1 MNAIEHA
8 VALPPDEVVVHRA
21 TRRKILR
28 NIAPLTTGAQDVHQ
42 AVHHRTHV
50 GAALAAARPR
60 RRNERRDNRPLLVRE
75 VARVPQMITIV
86 SRSVFL
92 RPHRQPHESDCLL
105 SITNDPV
112 TPEVSRRTLNPKLY
126 RTSEL
131 SLHTATSSSI
141 CCALRTLDGGK
152 NPREH
157 VTIVPARTVAQSLDI
172 GAEHAVP
179 IYEKLHDALCRA
191 IPVACEG
198 LKLGQK
204 TIRVPPEPK
213 RNYRHTSGECEAHLL
228 VGPIAVVESLRHHGN
243 ERIHAVE
250 RVLDLVLPSPRRM
263 DILVGHEARDAKEL

>member
-92 RPHRQPHESDCLL
+92 RPHRQPHKSDCLL
-105 SITNDPV
+105 SITNDSSNSRSFK
-112 TPEVSRRTLNPKLY
+112 TDTKQFLADGYSTGEVRRF
-126 RTSEL
+126 
-131 SLHTATSSSI
+131 A
-141 CCALRTLDGGK
+141 
-152 NPREH
+152 
-157 VTIVPARTVAQSLDI
+157 
-172 GAEHAVP
+172 
-179 IYEKLHDALCRA
+179 
-191 IPVACEG
+191 
-198 LKLGQK
+198 
-204 TIRVPPEPK
+204 K
-213 RNYRHTSGECEAHLL
+213 RS
-228 VGPIAVVESLRHHGN
+228 PW
-243 ERIHAVE
+243 E
-250 RVLDLVLPSPRRM
+250 RVLRQVP
-263 DILVGHEARDAKEL
+263 

>member
-105 SITNDPV
+105 SITNDSSD
-112 TPEVSRRTLNPKLY
+112 SRSFKTDTK
-126 RTSEL
+126 
-131 SLHTATSSSI
+131 I
-141 CCALRTLDGGK
+141 CG
-152 NPREH
+152 PF
-157 VTIVPARTVAQSLDI
+157 I
-172 GAEHAVP
+172 
-179 IYEKLHDALCRA
+179 EKLIEHGAFRR
-191 IPVACEG
+191 PR
-198 LKLGQK
+198 QK
-204 TIRVPPEPK
+204 N
-213 RNYRHTSGECEAHLL
+213 RNCSPCG
-228 VGPIAVVESLRHHGN
+228 AVTQRFG
-243 ERIHAVE
+243 IE
-250 RVLDLVLPSPRRM
+250 RVGAVDLSSGCRPRRL
-263 DILVGHEARDAKEL
+263 ICSTPTV

>member
-105 SITNDPV
+105 SITNDSSDSRSFKTDTYCV
-112 TPEVSRRTLNPKLY
+112 LEVSISPTIIGAASPIHSYGAQDLRAGPWRLGPSRAAAQWAQRRQINRRLP
-126 RTSEL
+126 
-131 SLHTATSSSI
+131 SLA
-141 CCALRTLDGGK
+141 GGK
-152 NPREH
+152 
-157 VTIVPARTVAQSLDI
+157 
-172 GAEHAVP
+172 
-179 IYEKLHDALCRA
+179 
-191 IPVACEG
+191 
-198 LKLGQK
+198 GQ
-204 TIRVPPEPK
+204 RGG
-213 RNYRHTSGECEAHLL
+213 SF
-228 VGPIAVVESLRHHGN
+228 
-243 ERIHAVE
+243 
-250 RVLDLVLPSPRRM
+250 
-263 DILVGHEARDAKEL
+263 